1 MKRIYFAY
9 FLLLVLA
16 TACESRQTGGASI
29 EGHIKGLGNDT
40 LFLYGADKFY
50 DRVDTLVVT
59 EDRFTATLYPDTLVA
74 TWLRFGDG
82 TEYPVFMGPN
92 DKLQIKGTADAT
104 DALEVTGSQPNEE
117 LTGYYRKT
125 AGQGAWADGA
135 PELSADS
142 FITSHPTSLV
152 SIYLLE
158 KYFVQQPCPDFRRI
172 RRLVDSM
179 SGELKDRPYVDA
191 LLSLLNE
198 EEKTDAGK
206 IAPAFR
212 IPNADGT
219 PVYRTSFKDKYLLIH
234 FWASWDTLSRRE
246 NALYRR
252 IYRKERKNKQFA
264 MLGVS
269 LDTNK
274 ASWKEAIRQ
283 DTLEWEQGCDLNGWN
298 GAGIVKQL
306 ALQSIPA
313 NVLLAPSGRVEGRNL
328 DEAAIG
334 QALEDIAQK
343 EKNEQ
348 GRKKR

>member
-9 FLLLVLA
+9 SLLLVLA
-16 TACESRQTGGASI
+16 TACGSKQTTGGVSI
-29 EGHIKGLGNDT
+29 EGNIKGLGNDT
-40 LFLYGADKFY
+40 LYLYGADRFY

-59 EDRFTATLYPDTLVA
+59 GDRFTVTLFPDTLVA

-82 TEYPVFMGPN
+82 TEYPVFMRP
-92 DKLQIKGTADAT
+92 DDRLQIRGTADAT

-117 LTGYYRKT
+117 LTAFHRGMKEP
-125 AGQGAWADGA
+125 GADGNL
-135 PELSADS
+135 EQLADS

-158 KYFVQQPCPDFRRI
+158 KYFVQQPEPDYRLI
-172 RRLVDSM
+172 RQLTDGM
-179 SGELKDRPYVDA
+179 AGELKDRPYVDA
-191 LLSLLNE
+191 LLALLKE
-198 EEKTDAGK
+198 GEKTDIGK
-206 IAPAFR
+206 IAPTFR
-212 IPNADGT
+212 ISNAEGT
-219 PVYRTSFKDKYLLIH
+219 PIYRTSFKDKYLLIH

-252 IYRKERKNKQFA
+252 IYRKERKNERFV

-269 LDTNK
+269 LDTDK
-274 ASWKEAIRQ
+274 ASWKEAIGQ
-283 DTLEWEQGCDLNGWN
+283 DTLEWEQGCDFNGWN
-298 GAGIVKQL
+298 GAGIVKQF
-306 ALQSIPA
+306 ALQTIPS

-328 DEAAIG
+328 DEAAIE

-343 EKNEQ
+343 EKKEQ